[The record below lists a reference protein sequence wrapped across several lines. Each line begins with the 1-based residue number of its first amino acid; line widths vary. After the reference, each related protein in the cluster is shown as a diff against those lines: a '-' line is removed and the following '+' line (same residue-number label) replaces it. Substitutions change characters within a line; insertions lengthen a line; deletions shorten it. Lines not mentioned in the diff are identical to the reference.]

1 MEVAVT
7 SGQFLRAL
15 PLFSGKSLQVVA
27 AVVLDAAVLVV
38 TTLVVLVPM
47 VQRFFRLTKVSS
59 KQVVHTLFVLVVQ
72 LAALVAVAAQAC
84 LVADSV
90 DAYPMSKDLV

>member
-7 SGQFLRAL
+7 SGLFHKVL
-15 PLFSGKSLQVVA
+15 PLFSGKSLLAVA
-27 AVVLDAAVLVV
+27 VVVLDAAVLVV
-38 TTLVVLVPM
+38 TILVVLVPM

-59 KQVVHTLFVLVVQ
+59 NQVVSILFVLVVQ